1 MTDAAA
7 TEPQQSPESR
17 LLGAGFSRRLDW
29 WVPPGEDRALS
40 LEDAVAALDA
50 GEVKPD
56 GLETAAFPDQPGFRE
71 LTPEAIDAL
80 ADRLFRP
87 PPPLPDWLEPLAEL
101 VAEKLKQ
108 PRWHTWWIPTGR
120 AWASEGFC
128 TRDWSSTLAS
138 TALAA

>member
-1 MTDAAA
+1 MADAAA

-17 LLGAGFSRRLDW
+17 LLGAGFTRRLEW

-50 GEVKPD
+50 GEVKSG
-56 GLETAAFPDQPGFRE
+56 GLEIPAFPDQPGFRE

-87 PPPLPDWLEPLAEL
+87 PPPPLPHWLEPLAEL
-101 VAEKLKQ
+101 VAETLK
-108 PRWHTWWIPTGR
+108 PVVR
-120 AWASEGFC
+120 AEV
-128 TRDWSSTLAS
+128 R
-138 TALAA
+138 AAMKAAARKRATT